1 MIRSA
6 HAARSA
12 VLGLLLVAAPAL
24 AQRTM
29 TLEEC
34 LELAR
39 KQAPELLEAE
49 QTYRSVLA
57 GAESSALSL
66 RSTVDLQ
73 VNAPI
78 YTDNTSPTYNPV
90 TGTTDLLRQRE
101 SQYGGELI
109 LRQPIYWTGG
119 SISVVGNL
127 ARRAQQGITGNTVND
142 YVGLGSVTLDQ
153 PILVPNRYRL
163 QQRESDMGVDL
174 AHSGYISQYAA
185 MQFKIRSV
193 FFALYQAE
201 QELAIQ
207 KDVVATS
214 QQNFDLASNKF
225 KAGLIAEVEALQLEV
240 DLASAKT
247 ELFDRERRLKSA
259 RRDLAIAL
267 GLPIDSDIL
276 PKVDSVQTE
285 FPIVDANRAVRE
297 AMENRR
303 DVLNARYEIERAEI
317 ASERLSAERAVR
329 ASLTGSF
336 GASDNAA
343 DISGLSTD
351 PYVNRGLTL
360 SVSVPLFD
368 WGAHA
373 TRMDAQDASR
383 QFAELSLKLKE
394 QQVQQEVRSVLEQID
409 AARAQVAVAERS
421 VAVAEKAY
429 SLSHAR
435 FDAGK
440 ITSQDLALEQQRL
453 TRARLSVLNAKVAQ
467 MLAIADLTQKTLY
480 DFAANRKV
488 VVPG

>member
-1 MIRSA
+1 MSMSRSNI
-6 HAARSA
+6 
-12 VLGLLLVAAPAL
+12 VLFLLLVAMPAF

-34 LELAR
+34 LDLAR

-57 GAESSALSL
+57 NAEASALGL

-73 VNAPI
+73 LNAPI

-119 SISVVGNL
+119 SVAITGNL

-163 QQRESDMGVDL
+163 QQRESDIALDL
-174 AHSGYISQYAA
+174 AHTGYVAQYAA

-207 KDVVATS
+207 KDVVQAS

-240 DLASAKT
+240 DLASART

-259 RRDLAIAL
+259 RRDLAVAL

-285 FPIVDANRAVRE
+285 FPEVDANRAVRE

-303 DVLNARYEIERAEI
+303 DVLAARYEIERQEI
-317 ASERLSAERAVR
+317 ASERISAERAVH
-329 ASLTGSF
+329 ASLTGNF

-343 DISGLSTD
+343 ELAGIATD
-351 PYVNRGLTL
+351 PYVNRGVTL
-360 SVSVPLFD
+360 SVTVPLFD

-373 TRMDAQDASR
+373 TRMSAQDATK
-383 QFAELSLKLKE
+383 QFTEIALRLKE
-394 QQVQQEVRSVLEQID
+394 QQVQQEVRSVLEQIES
-409 AARAQVAVAERS
+409 AHNQVSVAERS
-421 VAVAEKAY
+421 VVVAEKAY
-429 SLSHAR
+429 TLSHAR

-480 DFAANRKV
+480 DFAANRKI
-488 VVPG
+488 VVPD